1 MDILQELRKE
11 LSNNRDKRIRD
22 SAQRFFKEKVKHY
35 GIRSA
40 AVYRI
45 SRKYFKRAEGL
56 GKNGIFSL
64 CENLFETGYMEEAFI
79 ACDWSYEA
87 RGSFDEDDFARFEGW
102 IAKYVNNWA
111 TCDTLCNHTVGAF
124 VEKYPKYAGK
134 LLGWARSDNR
144 WMRRAAAVTLI
155 IPAKKGEFLKEAFE
169 ISDILLEDK
178 EDLVQKGYGWLLKE
192 ESRTRQKDVFNY
204 VMKNR
209 LIMPRIALRYAIEKM
224 PKELR
229 VEAMKK

>member
-1 MDILQELRKE
+1 MGILQKLRKE
-11 LSNNRDKRIRD
+11 LANSQDKRIRD

-40 AVYRI
+40 DVYKISQRYFRRI
-45 SRKYFKRAEGL
+45 ESR
-56 GKNGIFSL
+56 GKSRIFAL
-64 CENLFETGYMEEAFI
+64 CEDLFETGYMEEAFI

-102 IAKYVNNWA
+102 IAKYVRNWA
-111 TCDTLCNHTVGAF
+111 TCDTFCNHTVGAF
-124 VEKYPKYAGK
+124 VEKYPEYAAK
-134 LLGWARSDNR
+134 LKGWARSGNL

-155 IPAKKGEFLKEAFE
+155 IPAKKGEFLKEALE
-169 ISDILLEDK
+169 ISDILMADK

-192 ESRTRQKDVFNY
+192 ESRARQKEIFLY

-209 LIMPRIALRYAIEKM
+209 RIMPRTALRYAIEKM
-224 PKELR
+224 PKALR
-229 VEAMKK
+229 AEAMKR